1 MPVFDFPLSL
11 TLIYQTTLTVGILGI
26 LDWIVFKGG
35 FIFLARTI
43 SYQLD
48 KLLIGIMSSVYAVFD
63 KLLGGTM
70 FNEDLLNYVLR
81 RVYLFVGVIILF
93 RLILLLMKY
102 LTNPEL
108 TSDDKAGVNSLIK
121 RVIIGVMGMLFIPL
135 LFDLM
140 LKFQVSVLN
149 DQVVQQ
155 ILIPVDILER
165 TEEMHQD
172 GGRFIGTYVMS
183 GFLTP
188 NKHASKTSVNLYNK
202 ALLNGDISLLDA
214 NRGVSA
220 IYGGKYEYD
229 YIFFISTLVLGYVL
243 FLLLNY
249 ALDVAVRFFRLFFY
263 QIIAP
268 IAMVEYMINGG
279 DSGMFAAWKKSV
291 LSTYFML
298 FTRIISIWFVVLVMT
313 LMSQTHEASAGA
325 KYVKGSLLEATP
337 NNEIDFLLR
346 ALIIIAVLGF
356 MKDLPKIIGELFG
369 LDFEQASSAHGIMDK
384 VKGGIKNAALLGAGI
399 VGAGAGMA
407 LGTGKSI
414 VGQAKSLKP
423 GEKFTGSHLKKALSQ
438 GIKPGLGAMGSQ
450 LVGATGLTKALAG
463 GYGATTKGQKEAQ
476 QQAQQKEAIAE
487 KRKHLNQGVTPEDKL
502 IRAIQEVEL
511 RVAGEKLSD
520 ANIANKGYINQMAT
534 SKAANDY
541 NRQEL
546 AKAAVSSFSTEFQAK
561 IDASKDPI
569 QVKAMIENSKEL
581 NEAMAKFTGGRNES
595 QMAYEAKNL
604 NTSGINFR
612 EVEGQ
617 ADLVARYNTSGMG
630 HAVMPSDVRAAVDV
644 VSQLHGTSA
653 ENFTAEQK
661 QEVMTKIS
669 EMNYARQKEQLVDAM
684 AKESMKITS
693 SVSVTSDISE
703 QTNYTQS
710 VAATSEKILEQV
722 QVQQETVQEEIKP
735 KSKVILPGEE
745 NINPNAKIITPE
757 EFRKNPDAKII
768 TPGQDTIDKN

>member
-1 MPVFDFPLSL
+1 MPVLDFPLTVTS
-11 TLIYQTTLTVGILGI
+11 IYQATLTVGILGI
-26 LDWIVFKGG
+26 LTWLAFGGG
-35 FIFLARTI
+35 FIFLVRTI

-48 KLLIGIMSSVYAVFD
+48 KLIIGMMSSVYAVFD

-70 FNEDLLNYVLR
+70 FNEEILDYVLG

-165 TEEMHQD
+165 TEEIHQD
-172 GGRFIGTYVMS
+172 GGRYIGTYVLS
-183 GFLTP
+183 GFLNP
-188 NKHASKTSVNLYNK
+188 SKQASPTSVNLYNK
-202 ALLNGDISLLDA
+202 ALLNGDISVLDV
-214 NRGVSA
+214 NRGISA
-220 IYGGKYEYD
+220 ILGGEYEYD

-325 KYVKGSLLEATP
+325 KYVTGSLLEATP
-337 NNEIDFLLR
+337 SNEIDYLLR
-346 ALIIIAVLGF
+346 ALIILATLGF
-356 MKDLPKIIGELFG
+356 MKDLPKIIGDLFG

-414 VGQAKSLKP
+414 VGQAKSLQP

-476 QQAQQKEAIAE
+476 QKAQQKEAIAE

-581 NEAMAKFTGGRNES
+581 NQAMTKFTGGRSEE
-595 QMAYEAKNL
+595 QMKYEAKNL
-604 NTSGINFR
+604 NTSGIDFSDID
-612 EVEGQ
+612 GHS
-617 ADLVARYNTSGMG
+617 DLAARYNASGMG
-630 HAVMPSDVRAAVDV
+630 QAVLTSDVSAAIKAVG
-644 VSQLHGTSA
+644 QLHGISPKEFNT
-653 ENFTAEQK
+653 EQK
-661 QEVMTKIS
+661 AEIMARVS
-669 EMNYARQKEQLVDAM
+669 EINYARQKEQLVD
-684 AKESMKITS
+684 SMTKDSLKITS
-693 SVSVTSDISE
+693 SVNVTSDISE
-703 QTNYTQS
+703 QRSYTQS
-710 VAATSEKILEQV
+710 TADTNKQIRD
-722 QVQQETVQEEIKP
+722 EIKAQAP
-735 KSKVILPGEE
+735 S
-745 NINPNAKIITPE
+745 NQASQSSQSNQTTPAQGSQSSQT
-757 EFRKNPDAKII
+757 PP
-768 TPGQDTIDKN
+768 TPGTSSNQNP